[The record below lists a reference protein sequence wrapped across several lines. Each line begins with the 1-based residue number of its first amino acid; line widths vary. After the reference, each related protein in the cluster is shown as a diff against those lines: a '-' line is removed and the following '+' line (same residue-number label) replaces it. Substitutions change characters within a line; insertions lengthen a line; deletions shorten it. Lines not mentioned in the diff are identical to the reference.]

1 MARSVESFV
10 APGRLTTT
18 LSMVTAQRAVVLAGA
33 DAGADPAADG
43 DTAAAGDCVGAATG
57 GALVGVAVAEAATLE
72 SGRAESTPAL
82 FDLAHDTHTAH
93 AAKPTAKGSG
103 ILDTRRI

>member
-1 MARSVESFV
+1 
-10 APGRLTTT
+10 
-18 LSMVTAQRAVVLAGA
+18 MVTAQRAVVLAGA
-33 DAGADPAADG
+33 DAGADAGTDAGADEGADPAADG
-43 DTAAAGDCVGAATG
+43 DTAAAGDCVGAATV

-82 FDLAHDTHTAH
+82 FDLAHATHTAH
-93 AAKPTAKGSG
+93 AAKPTAKGSE